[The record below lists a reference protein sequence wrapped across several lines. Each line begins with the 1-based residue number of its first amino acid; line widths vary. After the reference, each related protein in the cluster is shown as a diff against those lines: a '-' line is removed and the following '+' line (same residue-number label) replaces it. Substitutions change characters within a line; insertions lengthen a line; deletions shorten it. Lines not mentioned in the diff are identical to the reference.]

1 MTFSFRRIEGYRRR
15 FVHEWSQWQARR
27 ECGRRRL
34 AFQQWLAHLRSSP
47 PQVMVGANFAEYGGV
62 RGHLQAIKRYSKH
75 DVQLAPPENLLH
87 RIGTHSFT
95 NEFRED
101 FLDFPAK
108 GVRVAHSHV
117 FPWFIEWCQHHQKNG
132 LRWIHTYHLNYYP
145 EHGKNGEVEPW
156 QQQINDAMLNQARF
170 ADECLSV
177 SKWQVVELREQHGIE
192 ARYLPNGVDVAFCD
206 QGRED
211 RFRNKHQLQRF
222 VLFVGRND
230 PVKNPMEFVKLARR
244 IPEEVFVMIGGDL
257 SVETLATVGEPTL
270 PANLRILGGLNP
282 MDVQDAI
289 AASSLVVVTSKRE
302 GLPTLVLEAM
312 THETPLV
319 VPDEAGCMEAIDCGR
334 FGDIYHLGNI
344 DDLERKVRSTIRLG
358 RRDCGARRRVLEE
371 YDWRMVMQK
380 LDGIYAGK
388 SAP

>member
-47 PQVMVGANFAEYGGV
+47 PQVLVGANFAEYGGV

-117 FPWFIEWCQHHQKNG
+117 YPWFIEWCQHHQKNG
-132 LRWIHTYHLNYYP
+132 LRWIHTSHLNYYP
-145 EHGKNGEVEPW
+145 EHGTNGEVEPW

-170 ADECLSV
+170 ADVCLSV
-177 SKWQVVELREQHGIE
+177 SKWQVVELRKQHGIE

-206 QGRED
+206 QGRAD
-211 RFRNKHQLQRF
+211 RFRKKHRLGKF
-222 VLFVGRND
+222 ILYVGRND
-230 PVKNPMEFVKLARR
+230 PVKNPQEFVELARR
-244 IPEEVFVMIGGDL
+244 LPDLVFVMIGGGL
-257 SVETLATVGEPTL
+257 SSETLATIDEPIL
-270 PANLRILGGLNP
+270 PANLKIIGGVSPL
-282 MDVQDAI
+282 DVQDAL
-289 AASSLVVVTSKRE
+289 AACSVLVVTSKRE

-312 THETPLV
+312 AHGKQLV
-319 VPDEAGCMEAIDCGR
+319 VPEELGCMEAIRHGQY
-334 FGDIYHLGNI
+334 GEVYNP
-344 DDLERKVRSTIRLG
+344 DDLDDLTSKVLRTFQTNNRNH
-358 RRDCGARRRVLEE
+358 CARQRILEE
-371 YDWRMVMQK
+371 FDWLVVAPQ
-380 LDGIYAGK
+380 LDRIYLDA
-388 SAP
+388 